1 MNRTKLLM
9 ASILILLSGILIHIS
24 KPVTLSAGAKD
35 KQAPSGH
42 QGHGGAAPAPQP
54 DKPVKPPAKPAAQP
68 AAQEELPTIEIPFEK
83 QQLIGVKTAVVSMR
97 PMQKVIRTV
106 GRVETDEKRVAT
118 VNTKYE
124 GWLEKLYADYTGKH
138 VKAGEP
144 LAEIYSPELYATQQ
158 EFVNLLKWAK
168 QGREIRNDTIGK
180 MLSKDADSLLDAARQ
195 RLKLWDIS
203 DEQVKK
209 IEETGQPVRTLTIYS
224 PVGGHITQKNVVQ
237 GMRVMPGEKLFDI
250 TDLSNVWITA
260 DIYEYEL
267 PLINI
272 GQAATISLSYVPN
285 KEFTSKIDFI
295 YPVLSGDTRTAKVRF
310 SIPNAEGL
318 LKPQMYTDVIIKSKL
333 QKRLIIPEDAVI
345 DSGTRQIVYIDKGE
359 GYFEPREI
367 SIGLRADGM
376 VEVTRGLKPGERIA
390 TAANFLID
398 SEAKLK
404 GVSAPVHKH

>member
-1 MNRTKLLM
+1 MSRKNLLI
-9 ASILILLSGILIHIS
+9 AAILVLLAGISINIS
-24 KPVTLSAGAKD
+24 KPVPLSAGAKD
-35 KQAPSGH
+35 KQAPSQSASGH
-42 QGHGGAAPAPQP
+42 QGHGGTTPATQP
-54 DKPVKPPAKPAAQP
+54 EKTVKSATQEDPP
-68 AAQEELPTIEIPFEK
+68 TVEIPLEK
-83 QQLIGVKTAVVSMR
+83 QQLIGVKTSVVSLR

-106 GRVETDEKRVAT
+106 GRVETDEKRLAT

-124 GWLEKLYADYTGKH
+124 GWIEKLYADYTGKH
-138 VKAGEP
+138 IKAGEP

-158 EFVNLLKWAK
+158 EFVNLLIWAK
-168 QGREIRNDTIGK
+168 QGREIKNDTIGK

-203 DEQVKK
+203 DEQIKK
-209 IEETGQPVRTLTIYS
+209 IEETGKPVRTLTIYS
-224 PVGGHITQKNVVQ
+224 PVDGHITQKNVVQ

-250 TDLSNVWITA
+250 TDLSSVWITA

-272 GQAATISLSYVPN
+272 GQTATISLSYIPN

-367 SIGLRADGM
+367 TIGLRADGM
-376 VEVTRGLKPGERIA
+376 VEVTKGLKPGEKIA

-404 GVSAPVHKH
+404 GVVK

>member
-1 MNRTKLLM
+1 MSRKNLLI
-9 ASILILLSGILIHIS
+9 AAILVLLAGISINIS
-24 KPVTLSAGAKD
+24 KPVPLSAGAKD
-35 KQAPSGH
+35 KQAPSQPAVGH
-42 QGHGGAAPAPQP
+42 QGHGGTTPATQP
-54 DKPVKPPAKPAAQP
+54 EKTVKSATQEDPP
-68 AAQEELPTIEIPFEK
+68 TVEIPLDK
-83 QQLIGVKTAVVSMR
+83 QQLIGVKTSVVSLR

-106 GRVETDEKRVAT
+106 GRVEIDEKRLAT

-124 GWLEKLYADYTGKH
+124 GWIEKLYADYTGKH
-138 VKAGEP
+138 IKAGEP

-158 EFVNLLKWAK
+158 EFVNLLIWAK
-168 QGREIRNDTIGK
+168 QGREIKNDTIGK

-203 DEQVKK
+203 DEQIKK
-209 IEETGQPVRTLTIYS
+209 IEETGKPVRTLTIYS
-224 PVGGHITQKNVVQ
+224 PVDGHITQKNVVQ

-250 TDLSNVWITA
+250 TDLSSVWITA

-272 GQAATISLSYVPN
+272 GQTATISLSYIPN

-367 SIGLRADGM
+367 TIGLRADGM
-376 VEVTRGLKPGERIA
+376 VEVTKGLKPGEKIA

-404 GVSAPVHKH
+404 GVVK

>member
-1 MNRTKLLM
+1 V
-9 ASILILLSGILIHIS
+9 A
-24 KPVTLSAGAKD
+24 
-35 KQAPSGH
+35 GH
-42 QGHGGAAPAPQP
+42 QGHGGAASAPQP
-54 DKPVKPPAKPAAQP
+54 DKTVKPAAQP
-68 AAQEELPTIEIPFEK
+68 SAQPAVQEEPPTIEIPPEK
-83 QQLIGVKTAVVSMR
+83 QQLIGVKTAVVSLR

-106 GRVETDEKRVAT
+106 GRVEADEKRLAT

-180 MLSKDADSLLDAARQ
+180 MLSKDADSLLEAARQ

-209 IEETGQPVRTLTIYS
+209 IEETGKPVRTLTIYS
-224 PVGGHITQKNVVQ
+224 PVSGHITQKNVVQ

-272 GQAATISLSYVPN
+272 GQAATISLSYIPN

-310 SIPNAEGL
+310 SIPNAKGL

-367 SIGLRADGM
+367 SVGLRADGM
-376 VEVTRGLKPGERIA
+376 VEVTRGLKPGEKIA

-404 GVSAPVHKH
+404 GVAAPAHKH